1 MSCRSFEEQ
10 IHNFTIYKLPISL
23 IKLTRD
29 EVATTVDKL
38 LTVSA
43 AMTTFVNLPHNS
55 QHIYTVLVLCCS
67 QPCIC
72 IQKAVNFLYFLNYL

>member
-38 LTVSA
+38 LAVSA

-55 QHIYTVLVLCCS
+55 QHVYSVGALLFTTMYMYTESSKL
-67 QPCIC
+67 PCI
-72 IQKAVNFLYFLNYL
+72 F